1 MRPLVAQCHLGLG
14 AIYRRTGKRF
24 QAAEHLTAATRMFAE
39 LGMPWWCE
47 RADAERKV
55 LEA

>member
-14 AIYRRTGKRF
+14 ATYRRTGKRF

-47 RADAERKV
+47 RAEAERKV